1 MSEITKVLG
10 VKMPEQPLLEIK
22 NLKINFKTYQ
32 GTVHAVDIDYFSI
45 GKREYVGLVGETGCG
60 KSVTTLAILRLLPLS
75 GKIVDGE
82 IIFKGEDLLK
92 KSSKEMENIRGK
104 HISIIFQNP
113 SSSLNPVFTVGEQI
127 TRIIMLHQKLTREEA
142 EKKAIKMLGLVRL
155 PNPRKLLDRYPHEL
169 SGGMCQRVMIAM
181 ALSCNPDLLIAD
193 EPTTALDVTIQAQIL
208 KLMRELKEKIGASIL
223 LITHDLSVVAQ
234 LCDKVA
240 VMYAGRIVEQGKV
253 RDIFK
258 NPLHPYTRGLLEAIP
273 IVGEKEKQLKGI
285 EGFVPDMLNPPSG
298 CRFHPR
304 CPYTMDICK
313 IKAPSRLHVKNGHY
327 VSCFL
332 YKGEEK
338 S

>member
-1 MSEITKVLG
+1 
-10 VKMPEQPLLEIK
+10 MPEQPLLEIK

-32 GTVHAVDIDYFSI
+32 GTVQAVDIDHFSI
-45 GKREYVGLVGETGCG
+45 GRGEYVGLVGETGCG
-60 KSVTTLAILRLLPLS
+60 KSVTTLAILRLLPPS
-75 GKIVDGE
+75 GRVVSGE
-82 IIFKGEDLLK
+82 ILFKGEDLLK
-92 KSSKEMENIRGK
+92 KSLKEMENIRGK
-104 HISIIFQNP
+104 QISIVFQNP

-127 TRIIMLHQKLTREEA
+127 TRILMLHQNLKKEEA
-142 EKKAIKMLGLVRL
+142 KRKAVKILSLVRL
-155 PNPRKLLDRYPHEL
+155 PNPYKILDRYPHEL

-208 KLMRELKEKIGASIL
+208 KLMRELKDKIGASIL

-258 NPLHPYTRGLLEAIP
+258 KPLHPYTRGLLEAIP
-273 IVGEKEKQLKGI
+273 VVGKREKRLKGI
-285 EGFVPDMLNPPSG
+285 EGFVPDMLNPPPG

-304 CPYTMDICK
+304 CPYATEICNVK
-313 IKAPSRLHVKNGHY
+313 SPDSFHVENGHY

-332 YKGEEK
+332 YGGGEK
-338 S
+338 L

>member
-1 MSEITKVLG
+1 
-10 VKMPEQPLLEIK
+10 MPEQPLLEIK

-32 GTVHAVDIDYFSI
+32 GTVQAVDIDYFSI
-45 GKREYVGLVGETGCG
+45 GRGEYVGLVGETGCG
-60 KSVTTLAILRLLPLS
+60 KSVTTLAILRLLPPS
-75 GKIVDGE
+75 GRVVSGE
-82 IIFKGEDLLK
+82 ILFKGEDLLK
-92 KSSKEMENIRGK
+92 KSLKEMENIRGK
-104 HISIIFQNP
+104 QISIVFQNP

-127 TRIIMLHQKLTREEA
+127 TRILMLHQNLKKEEA
-142 EKKAIKMLGLVRL
+142 KRKAVKILSLVRL
-155 PNPRKLLDRYPHEL
+155 PNPYKILDRYPHEL

-208 KLMRELKEKIGASIL
+208 KLMRELKDKIGASIL

-258 NPLHPYTRGLLEAIP
+258 KPLHPYTRGLLEAIP
-273 IVGEKEKQLKGI
+273 VVGKREKRLKGI
-285 EGFVPDMLNPPSG
+285 EGFVPDMLNPPPG

-304 CPYTMDICK
+304 CPYATEICNVK
-313 IKAPSRLHVKNGHY
+313 SPDSFHVENGHY

-332 YKGEEK
+332 YGGGEK
-338 S
+338 L

>member
-1 MSEITKVLG
+1 MSEIAKVLG
-10 VKMPEQPLLEIK
+10 VKMPEQPLLEIR

-32 GTVHAVDIDYFSI
+32 GVVQAVDIDYFSI

-60 KSVTTLAILRLLPLS
+60 KSVTTLAILGLLPSS

-104 HISIIFQNP
+104 QISIIFQNP

-127 TRIIMLHQKLTREEA
+127 TRIIMLHQNLTREKA
-142 EKKAIKMLGLVRL
+142 AKKAIKMLGLVKL
-155 PNPRKLLDRYPHEL
+155 PNPRKLLGRYPHEL

-240 VMYAGRIVEQGKV
+240 VMYAGRIVEHGKV

-273 IVGEKEKQLKGI
+273 IVGRREKQLKGI
-285 EGFVPDMLNPPSG
+285 EGFVPDMLNPPFG

-304 CPYTMDICK
+304 CPYTMEICK
-313 IKAPSRLHVKNGHY
+313 IKVPHGFNVENKHY

-332 YKGEEK
+332 YERREK
-338 S
+338 P